1 MTAQPLA
8 SPTPVRF
15 FDWLGLRRAA
25 VHSDHALPDGA
36 EPEFTQQDIDT
47 ARAIEDAARKMLLDM
62 IGAFIIDHRLDVSG
76 SNLMTAHGAI
86 SGIDHKL
93 ARLIDARLKS
103 DAGITQEWLDE
114 ITGGDAYAG
123 YRAELED
130 LMGKLDSDLNA
141 FAASTRAA
149 HSATGDYRS
158 ALEHHVASLSDA
170 RNGSEA
176 AVAGLADLAAAMLDR
191 TRRIEEDMRRTE
203 MEARSLRQSLAEA
216 RRTAEI
222 DHLTGL
228 PNRRA
233 FEALLREQ
241 YAEARAGREPL
252 TVAFCDID
260 HFKLVND
267 THGHDT
273 GDRVIKVIAETL
285 SQLTDDRCHVARH
298 GGEEFVLLFRG
309 ADTEDVRDLLDATRA
324 ALAARRLVN
333 RVTDVP
339 LGLVTFSGGV
349 ADVFAYANPSAALK
363 AADAALYCAKAEG
376 RNRIV
381 VAEAA

>member
-1 MTAQPLA
+1 MTVQPLA
-8 SPTPVRF
+8 VPTPARF
-15 FDWLGLRRAA
+15 FDWLGLRRTAGP
-25 VHSDHALPDGA
+25 HAMHPDV
-36 EPEFTQQDIDT
+36 TQQDIDT
-47 ARAIEDAARKMLLDM
+47 ARAIEDAARKLLLDM
-62 IGAFIIDHRLDVSG
+62 IGAFIMDHRLDVSG

-123 YRAELED
+123 YRAELEE
-130 LMGKLDSDLNA
+130 LMTKIDSDLHA

-158 ALEHHVASLSDA
+158 ALEHHVACLSDA
-170 RNGSEA
+170 RSGSEA
-176 AVAGLADLAAAMLDR
+176 AIAGLADLAAAMLDR
-191 TRRIEEDMRRTE
+191 TRRIEEEMRRTE

-241 YAEARAGREPL
+241 YAEAQMGGEAL

-260 HFKLVND
+260 HFKQVND

-309 ADTEDVRDLLDATRA
+309 AGTEEVRNLLDATRA

-339 LGLVTFSGGV
+339 LGLVAFSGGV
-349 ADVFAYANPSAALK
+349 ADVFAHPNASAALK

-376 RNRIV
+376 RNRILI
-381 VAEAA
+381 AEDA